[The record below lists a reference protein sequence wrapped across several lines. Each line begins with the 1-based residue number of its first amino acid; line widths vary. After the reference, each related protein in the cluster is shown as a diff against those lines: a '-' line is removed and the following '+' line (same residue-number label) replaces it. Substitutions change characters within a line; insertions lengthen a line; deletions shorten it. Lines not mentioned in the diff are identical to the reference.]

1 MKLRSPWKI
10 TLFAMYTMVQNLYSR
25 FKFSCLVFLGM
36 ELRKNEVET
45 KKIKLHSRIKLNL
58 NNYLANKWCGL

>member
-25 FKFSCLVFLGM
+25 FKFSCFLFLGM
-36 ELRKNEVET
+36 ELIKNEVET
-45 KKIKLHSRIKLNL
+45 KE
-58 NNYLANKWCGL
+58 NKTSFNDKVEP